1 MSGTSLI
8 PDTPGIFRL
17 EGPLTAYTVE
27 PLLEVS
33 WQAFSDHKTLQIDF
47 RAVTTVDS
55 SSMALLLAWM
65 RYAHKQKIDLKF
77 THLPQ
82 PMIDL
87 AHVSGL
93 DSLLPIL

>member
-1 MSGTSLI
+1 MNGANLI
-8 PDTPGIFRL
+8 QDSPGVFVL

-27 PLLEVS
+27 PLLKVS
-33 WQAFSDHKTLQIDF
+33 YQAFFGQKTIQIDF

-55 SSMALLLAWM
+55 SSMALLLEWM
-65 RYAHKQKIDLKF
+65 RYTHQHNIDLKF

-87 AHVSGL
+87 GHVSGL